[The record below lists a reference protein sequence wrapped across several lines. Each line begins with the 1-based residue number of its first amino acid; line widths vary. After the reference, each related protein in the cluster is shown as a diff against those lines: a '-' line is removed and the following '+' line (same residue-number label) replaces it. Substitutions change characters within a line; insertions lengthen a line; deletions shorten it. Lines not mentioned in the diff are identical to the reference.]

1 MSREKKLNN
10 LKNNR
15 NMRHSALLMYYE
27 LVRIITIDFSDII
40 LLCDNFLSCD
50 AIFCV
55 NSNKD

>member
-1 MSREKKLNN
+1 
-10 LKNNR
+10 
-15 NMRHSALLMYYE
+15 MRHSALLMYYE

-50 AIFCV
+50 AIFCA